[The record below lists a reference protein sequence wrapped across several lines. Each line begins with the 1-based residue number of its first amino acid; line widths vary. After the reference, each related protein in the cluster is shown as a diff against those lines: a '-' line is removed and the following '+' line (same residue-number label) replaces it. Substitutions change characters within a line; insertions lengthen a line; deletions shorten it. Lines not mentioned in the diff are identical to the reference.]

1 MQLYGI
7 DLMLDL
13 VKIVHELEKDF
24 KKETVDNW
32 ILFPTSR
39 LTPSQFQ
46 NKTTKV
52 LLKLLGTEC

>member
-24 KKETVDNW
+24 KKETVDN
-32 ILFPTSR
+32 
-39 LTPSQFQ
+39 
-46 NKTTKV
+46 
-52 LLKLLGTEC
+52 